1 MQVMAKS
8 QEHPTANQIY
18 ELVKEVVPG
27 VSLGTIYRNLNV
39 LVKEGL
45 LQRVACENG
54 ADRYDRQL
62 KPHAHFLCECCG
74 ALMDLS
80 VDLIGL
86 RRCIRYDSLSRI
98 DSFALTIR
106 GRCKACMISR
116 S

>member
-45 LQRVACENG
+45 LQ
-54 ADRYDRQL
+54 
-62 KPHAHFLCECCG
+62 
-74 ALMDLS
+74 
-80 VDLIGL
+80 
-86 RRCIRYDSLSRI
+86 
-98 DSFALTIR
+98 
-106 GRCKACMISR
+106 
-116 S
+116 